1 MMIRVGDELVILLR
15 RHDDGAYSI
24 ADTEQMKT
32 TLGGVLP
39 DVGDKLTTLYDDGY
53 SFSIEIIDRHRIL
66 EADRF
71 EYYWVLLYKELDDS
85 EELERR
91 MAPLKEMVR
100 LKKARDAKASKKP
113 PAKKAHTTSGK
124 KPSKAKLAPKPKV

>member
-1 MMIRVGDELVILLR
+1 MMMRVGDELVILLR

-39 DVGDKLTTLYDDGY
+39 DAGDKLTTLYDDGY

-66 EADRF
+66 EADRL

-100 LKKARDAKASKKP
+100 SKKARDAKASKKP
-113 PAKKAHTTSGK
+113 SAKKGHTTSGK
-124 KPSKAKLAPKPKV
+124 KPSKAKLAPKPKG